1 MLGPMSKGKKL
12 SLEDHADK
20 IREELKVPRQAELF
34 KAAVEAGYLT
44 ARADGGVD
52 DTERE
57 ILVKAVELLSQGLVI
72 EWETESLV
80 DDYKKL
86 ADDQGIDARATE
98 VGKALKDL
106 GQAEAG
112 LFVAALVA
120 RATKGVEKSE
130 AALLKAIGKSAGI
143 GNDKL
148 KDILK
153 RATTLAG
160 E

>member
-1 MLGPMSKGKKL
+1 MSKKKL

-20 IREELKVPRQAELF
+20 IREEMKVPRQAEVF
-34 KAAVEAGYLT
+34 EAAVEAGYLT

-57 ILVKAVELLSQGLVI
+57 VLTQAVELLSQGLVI
-72 EWETESLV
+72 EWETEALLE
-80 DDYKKL
+80 KCKEL
-86 ADDQGIDARATE
+86 ADAEGVEGRAAK
-98 VGKALKDL
+98 VGATLKDL

-130 AALLKAIGKSAGI
+130 AELLKAIGKSAGI
-143 GNDKL
+143 GTDKVR
-148 KDILK
+148 DIVK
-153 RATTLAG
+153 RATSLTSDK